1 MEKIEIIAS
10 LNVNKKCI
18 GADGD
23 GASTI
28 TFDADATQLAQVLL
42 ALPTFH
48 NKPIKLTLEALS
60 KDYQN
65 AGQESSA
72 QTIR

>member
-18 GADGD
+18 GVDGD
-23 GASTI
+23 GAATI
-28 TFDADATQLAQVLL
+28 NFDVDATQLAQVLL

-48 NKPIKLTLEALS
+48 NKAIKLTLEPLTEGLL
-60 KDYQN
+60 N
-65 AGQESSA
+65 AGSKELA
-72 QTIR
+72 QTYR